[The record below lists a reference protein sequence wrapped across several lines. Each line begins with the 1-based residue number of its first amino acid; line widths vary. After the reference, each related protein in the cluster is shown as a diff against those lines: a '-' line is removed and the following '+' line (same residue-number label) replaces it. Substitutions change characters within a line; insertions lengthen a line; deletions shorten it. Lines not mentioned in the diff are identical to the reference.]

1 MTDILGHNTN
11 AGTSAIYPKVE
22 LAQRTAHE
30 DKGASFA
37 GGGPWLDKKYNKYEY
52 VFI

>member
-11 AGTSAIYPKVE
+11 AGASAIYPKVE
-22 LAQRTAHE
+22 LAQRIAHE
-30 DKGASFA
+30 DEGTRFA
-37 GGGPWLDKKYNKYEY
+37 GGGLWLDKKYNIYEY